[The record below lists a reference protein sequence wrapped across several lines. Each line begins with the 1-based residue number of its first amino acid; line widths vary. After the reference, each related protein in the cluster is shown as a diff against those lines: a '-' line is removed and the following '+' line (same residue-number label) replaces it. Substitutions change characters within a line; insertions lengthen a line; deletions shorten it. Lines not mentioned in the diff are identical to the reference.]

1 LSLERAAA
9 MLRWCKIESQNE
21 PQQTQTVTGT
31 APRLYYIDWLRVL
44 AILGVF
50 LFHATNVFNT
60 MPSHIKNAQQSDVI
74 TGIQAFFFPWGMA
87 LFFMIA
93 GAGTWFALKRRS
105 SSQYVGER
113 SRRLLIPFVVG
124 SLILSPMELYFE
136 WSHKVQTGV
145 FAGSFTQFLGSL
157 PWGPNPRIFG
167 VVGYHLWFLGFL
179 FMFSLLALPLFQWVR
194 RGGGQ
199 RLVSWLARVCR
210 HRGGILVFALP
221 PLVARLGLQPFFPYQ
236 HDWADFFFL
245 FSFFVIG
252 YLVISDEQL
261 RHAVQRDWPI
271 TLTVGTLAF
280 LGAAVIVVSTG
291 ELDIENAPHHLL
303 DFTWWGLFAVC
314 GWCWTAFTLFM
325 GMHFLNFSNRLL
337 RYGQEAIVP
346 FFVVH
351 QPVIIVIAYF
361 VVQWAAGLVPKLLVV
376 VVGAFIGS
384 LALYQLVIRQVGV
397 LRVAFGMKQAFKGAV
412 PVRPATD

>member
-1 LSLERAAA
+1 MGNDNTRRHE
-9 MLRWCKIESQNE
+9 IEGQGAE
-21 PQQTQTVTGT
+21 QQTRTMAGI

-60 MPSHIKNAQQSDVI
+60 MPSHIKNAQQSDLI

-124 SLILSPMELYFE
+124 SIILSPVELYFE

-145 FAGSFTQFLGSL
+145 FVGSFTQFLGSL

-179 FMFSLLALPLFQWVR
+179 FMFSLLALPFFQWVR
-194 RGGGQ
+194 RGAGQ
-199 RLVSWLARVCR
+199 RLVSWLAQVCR
-210 HRGGILVFALP
+210 HRGGILIFSLP
-221 PLVARLGLQPFFPYQ
+221 PLLVRLGLQPFFPYQ

-245 FSFFVIG
+245 FTFFVIG

-261 RHAVQRDWPI
+261 RQAVRRDWPI

-280 LGAAVIVVSTG
+280 LGGAAIVLSTG
-291 ELDIENAPHHLL
+291 EFDIESAPHNLL

-314 GWCWTAFTLFM
+314 GWCWTAFTLFI
-325 GMHFLNFSNRLL
+325 GMRFLNFSNRLL

-351 QPVIIVIAYF
+351 QPAIIVIAYF
-361 VVQWAAGLVPKLLVV
+361 VVQWVAALTPKLLVV
-376 VVGAFIGS
+376 VVGAFIAS
-384 LALYQLVIRQVGV
+384 LALYQLVIRRVGI
-397 LRVAFGMKQAFKGAV
+397 LRVAFGMKQNAGTAV
-412 PVRPATD
+412 AVGVTTD

>member
-1 LSLERAAA
+1 VPRRHEIDRQNAER
-9 MLRWCKIESQNE
+9 
-21 PQQTQTVTGT
+21 QTETLAGI

-50 LFHATNVFNT
+50 LFHASNVFDT
-60 MPSHIKNAQQSDVI
+60 LPSHIKNAQQSDVI

-93 GAGTWFALKRRS
+93 GAGTWFALKRRTS
-105 SSQYVGER
+105 SHYIKER

-124 SLILSPMELYFE
+124 SIILSPVELYFE

-145 FAGSFTQFLGSL
+145 FAGSFSQFVGSL

-179 FMFSLLALPLFQWVR
+179 FMFSLLALPFFQWVR
-194 RGGGQ
+194 RGAGQ
-199 RLVSWLARVCR
+199 RLVSGLAQICR
-210 HRGGILVFALP
+210 HRGGILIFVVL

-245 FSFFVIG
+245 FTFFVIG

-261 RHAVQRDWPI
+261 RQAVRRDWPI

-280 LGAAVIVVSTG
+280 LGGAAIVLSTG
-291 ELDIENAPHHLL
+291 EFDIESAPHNLL

-314 GWCWTAFTLFM
+314 GWCWTAFTLSI
-325 GMHFLNFSNRLL
+325 GMRFLNFSNRLL

-351 QPVIIVIAYF
+351 QPAIIVIAYF
-361 VVQWAAGLVPKLLVV
+361 VVQMNAGLVPKLLIV

-384 LALYQLVIRQVGV
+384 LALYQFVIRRVGV
-397 LRVAFGMKQAFKGAV
+397 LRVAFGMKQSFRHTV
-412 PVRPATD
+412 PITPATN

>member
-1 LSLERAAA
+1 VGNSIARRHE
-9 MLRWCKIESQNE
+9 IEGRDK
-21 PQQTQTVTGT
+21 PQQTETLAGI

-60 MPSHIKNAQQSDVI
+60 MPWHIKNAEQSVVI
-74 TGIQAFFFPWGMA
+74 TTVQAFFFPWGMP

-93 GAGTWFALKRRS
+93 GAGTWFALKRRT
-105 SSQYVGER
+105 SSQYIKER
-113 SRRLLIPFVVG
+113 SSRLLIPFVVG
-124 SLILSPMELYFE
+124 SIILSPIQLYFE
-136 WSHKVQTGV
+136 WSHKVHTGV

-179 FMFSLLALPLFQWVR
+179 LMFSLLALPFFQWVR

-199 RLVSWLARVCR
+199 RLISWLVQVCR
-210 HRGGILVFALP
+210 HRGGILVFVFL
-221 PLVARLGLQPFFPYQ
+221 PLVIRLGLQPFFPYE
-236 HDWADFFFL
+236 HHWADFFFL
-245 FSFFVIG
+245 FSFFVMG
-252 YLVISDEQL
+252 YVVISDEQL
-261 RHAVQRDWPI
+261 RQAVRRDWAI
-271 TLTVGTLAF
+271 TLTVGALAF
-280 LGAAVIVVSTG
+280 LGAAVISFSTG
-291 ELDIENAPHHLL
+291 ELDIEAAPRNLL

-314 GWCWTAFTLFM
+314 GWCWAAFTLFI
-325 GMHFLNFSNRLL
+325 GMRFLNFSNRLL

-361 VVQWAAGLVPKLLVV
+361 VVQLNAALVPKLLIVV
-376 VVGAFIGS
+376 IGSFLVS
-384 LALYQLVIRQVGV
+384 LALYQFVIRRVGL
-397 LRVAFGMKQAFKGAV
+397 LRVAFGMKRSSRDRIPSK
-412 PVRPATD
+412 ATAS